1 MTRLLIC
8 CQIAILS
15 ISLFV
20 LFSPVVALSG
30 QGQGGMAPVDLRCES
45 LNNPIGIDNPKPG
58 FSWKMADTRR
68 GARQTA
74 CRILVASSPELL
86 ADDRGDLWDSGRV
99 ETDQNIH
106 FVYGGKELG
115 SRQRSFWKVR
125 LWDETGRPTPWSEMA
140 RFNIGLLQRCDW
152 SAKWISFP
160 DSEAEKRNCPRFRKT
175 FELEKVPDDAW
186 LYICTPGYFLA
197 YINGVKVGNDELMPS
212 NAQIGK
218 RARYVTYDVANML
231 KKGKNC
237 IAIWTGYGFYN
248 TGYRGVEHDGPVVKA
263 QLEIADRNGE
273 NIRTIATDAS
283 WKWHESPLVNIAG
296 YVHGGYGHGGE
307 RVDLRKETPGW
318 NKAEFDDSDW
328 RGCKVCDLKPQMIS
342 AQPCEPNRIVQ
353 RVKPVSIERLDLDSW
368 IVDFGFNLTGRI
380 EWTPSNLPDGKEV
393 MIEYV
398 DHRDPNH
405 CPDRPFETFGQRD
418 FVVAAG
424 KKGGT
429 FRSYFNYRA
438 FRYVIF
444 YGMREPPKLDNMV
457 ALRIRTNFD
466 KTASFQ
472 CSNETL
478 NRIHDMM
485 ELTLEGLSVGG
496 NLVDCSHIERW
507 GYGGDGHSSTES
519 ACTFFDMQGVYANWH
534 DAWRDAQR
542 PDGDMPHAAPCL
554 CDGQGGG
561 PIWCGFLLTT
571 SWYLYEQY
579 GDPRVLEKNYEAS
592 KKWLGFV
599 EKYCKDDILYPW
611 PDPKDPYRSMWLGD
625 WLVPKTNRDF
635 ETNGSLESRMFVN
648 NCYRIYCYDI
658 MAKAAHVIGREDEAN
673 QFAQTAKRLRPIVHK
688 RFYKPEKK
696 SYAQDRQ
703 VDLHMAL
710 MVDLMPKELKPQIL
724 ETLEDNIVKRH
735 KGHLSVG
742 LVGTYFQAKQLI
754 RDDRQDLLFL
764 MHTQHDFPSYGFML
778 ENGATTTWEYWWG
791 RRSRMHN
798 CYNGPAIW
806 FYRGLSGI
814 RPDPTCPGYR
824 HFFVRPACLETL
836 THVRAHYDSVQ
847 GRIVSNWHRLGDR
860 LIFEIVVPANTTA
873 TVELPVEDGSKVAES
888 GNPVGPEGKSP
899 GVRFVGICRKGDGS
913 LFKCELQS
921 GSYLFSVDAPES
933 NARTKAYL
941 KRHWPATK

>member
-1 MTRLLIC
+1 MTPVLVSRQINILLV
-8 CQIAILS
+8 
-15 ISLFV
+15 SLFV
-20 LFSPVVALSG
+20 LFYSIEA
-30 QGQGGMAPVDLRCES
+30 QGQGGIGPVDLRCES
-45 LNNPIGIDNPKPG
+45 LENPIGIDNPKPG
-58 FSWKMADTRR
+58 FSWKMADPRR

-74 CRILVASSPELL
+74 CQILVASRPELL
-86 ADDRGDLWDSGRV
+86 ESDRGDLWDSGRV

-106 FVYGGKELG
+106 FVYGGKELT

-125 LWDETGRPTPWSEMA
+125 LWDENARPTPWSEA
-140 RFNIGLLQRCDW
+140 AKFTIGLLQRCDW
-152 SAKWISFP
+152 SAEWIAA
-160 DSEAEKRNCPRFRKT
+160 SENDPKKRNCPLLRGT
-175 FELEKVPDDAW
+175 FDLTKIPADAR
-186 LYICTPGYFLA
+186 LYVATPGYFLA
-197 YINGVKVGNDELMPS
+197 YINGVKVGTDELMPS
-212 NAQIGK
+212 NAQFD
-218 RARYVTYDVANML
+218 RRVYYVTYDVAKLL
-231 KKGKNC
+231 KRGKNS
-237 IAIWTGYGFYN
+237 ITLWAGYGFYIK
-248 TGYRGVEHDGPVVKA
+248 GYRGVEHDGPIIKG
-263 QLEIADRNGE
+263 QLEMADADGKNRT
-273 NIRTIATDAS
+273 TIATDAS
-283 WKWHESPLVNIAG
+283 WKWSQSGLSATTPGIQ
-296 YVHGGYGHGGE
+296 GGYCHAGE
-307 RVDLRKETPGW
+307 RVDLRKAIPGSGKPEP
-318 NKAEFDDSDW
+318 NDSEW
-328 RGCKVCDLKPQMIS
+328 KKCKVCEISPKILS

-353 RVKPVSIERLDLDSW
+353 RVKPIAIERLDLESW
-368 IVDFGFNLTGRI
+368 IVDFGFNLTGSI
-380 EWTPSNLPDGKEV
+380 EWTPSNLSDGQEV

-398 DHRDPNH
+398 DHRDRNH
-405 CPDRPFETFGQRD
+405 CPDRSFETFGQRD
-418 FVVAAG
+418 FVIAAG
-424 KKGGT
+424 QKGGT

-444 YGMREPPKLDNMV
+444 YGMKERPKLDDMV

-496 NLVDCSHIERW
+496 NLVDCSHVERW
-507 GYGGDGHSSTES
+507 GYGGDGHSSTEA
-519 ACTFFDMQGVYANWH
+519 ACTLFNLQGFYANWH
-534 DAWRDAQR
+534 QAWRDAQR

-599 EKYCKDDILYPW
+599 EKHCKDDILYPW
-611 PDPKDPYRSMWLGD
+611 PNPKDPYRAAWLGD
-625 WLVPKTNRDF
+625 WLVPKTDNDF
-635 ETNGSLESRMFVN
+635 ETNGSLESRMLVN

-658 MAKAAHVIGREDEAN
+658 MAQTARALGYENEAN
-673 QFAQTAKRLRPIVHK
+673 QFSKTARRLRPIVHN

-710 MVDLMPKELKPQIL
+710 MVDLMPKELKPQIF
-724 ETLEDNIVKRH
+724 ETLEDNIVNRH
-735 KGHLSVG
+735 KGHLCVG

-778 ENGATTTWEYWWG
+778 QNGATTTWEYWWG

-806 FYRGLSGI
+806 FYRGLPGI
-814 RPDPTCPGYR
+814 LPDLSQPGFR

-836 THVRAHYDSVQ
+836 THVRANYDSVQ
-847 GRIVSNWHRLGDR
+847 GRIVSNWHRLGNR

-873 TVELPVEDGSKVAES
+873 TVALPVEDSSKVTES

-899 GVRFVGICRKGDGS
+899 GVRFVGISRKGDDS
-913 LFKCELQS
+913 LFECELQS
-921 GSYLFSVDAPES
+921 GSYLFSVDASKS

-941 KRHWPATK
+941 KRHWPAAK